1 MRLNIDCREILR
13 HRQHSPIVVEVDQN
27 MKIEDVIALLTV
39 QESHISYD
47 KVQLLYN
54 RKILDRHRKLSDYLI
69 KDDYTIQAKELE
81 GGGCCYIF

>member
-1 MRLNIDCREILR
+1 MRLNIDCSEILR

-69 KDDYTIQAKELE
+69 KDDYTIQAKESE